1 MLDSKQHRTK
11 ASWPSDKDVLA
22 VFKVDKTNYWQFMK
36 EDGSLIKSG
45 LNGLFLAGTGVLVL
59 LTKGILFAGPIEYI
73 VAGAATLWG
82 VYVLL
87 TDRTRRNV
95 GLASLA
101 GGGMMMIF
109 IRSIRVSGNLGR
121 DPSGD

>member
-1 MLDSKQHRTK
+1 
-11 ASWPSDKDVLA
+11 
-22 VFKVDKTNYWQFMK
+22 MK

-109 IRSIRVSGNLGR
+109 GGLLQAGASITGFGLIIAGIVSFFSGLVQRGRS
-121 DPSGD
+121 